1 MSKGKLISFTAFH
14 ANSDPMFQMIFLV
27 ELLMKVFLPQS
38 EITGK
43 VKLFGWWSL
52 TFSFCS

>member
-43 VKLFGWWSL
+43 VKLFGW
-52 TFSFCS
+52 